1 MKNLKNPY
9 SFFFSIFFAL
19 GITPIT
25 KVLAEGTEA
34 ISNPNPNIS
43 VTRAYT
49 GDVTP
54 FKTNYGNGGYTKI
67 ELYGNG
73 REVWWSVKPNT
84 SQSYTYSGLITV
96 TFSDN
101 STRIY
106 PVSKSGSGGQSV
118 SGSFELPKK
127 AKTAGISGVAYG
139 PGGIQISIPT
149 ID

>member
-1 MKNLKNPY
+1 MVVSK
-9 SFFFSIFFAL
+9 
-19 GITPIT
+19 T
-25 KVLAEGTEA
+25 KHVSKLH
-34 ISNPNPNIS
+34 I
-43 VTRAYT
+43 
-49 GDVTP
+49 
-54 FKTNYGNGGYTKI
+54 
-67 ELYGNG
+67 LC
-73 REVWWSVKPNT
+73 
-84 SQSYTYSGLITV
+84 LITV

>member
-1 MKNLKNPY
+1 MKNLKK
-9 SFFFSIFFAL
+9 SLFILFSIFFAL

-54 FKTNYGNGGYTKI
+54 FNTNYGNGGYTKI

>member
-1 MKNLKNPY
+1 MQ
-9 SFFFSIFFAL
+9 
-19 GITPIT
+19 
-25 KVLAEGTEA
+25 KVLKQFLT
-34 ISNPNPNIS
+34 NPNIS